1 MAMSIGSKYRMKL
14 NFCAVCGTTKD
25 LHQHHIEPVV
35 LSRIDRKNS
44 KKYDG
49 EKKLKDCTS
58 MEVFGWLFDQGI
70 ITDDGEITVCSYH
83 HNILHGIVKF
93 QAAEHSKLI
102 KEGIKKAKENGVSI
116 GRPKSEAI
124 KSKDEIIEDYKQGN
138 SIRALGKKYNC
149 GIGTVYKIIEG
160 IEKPQKQLN
169 GRPLKY
175 KSEEELNMIKSL
187 YEENKLT
194 VRQICKEH
202 DMGVGTL
209 YKMVRGRER
218 IGKE

>member
-1 MAMSIGSKYRMKL
+1 VKL

-35 LSRIDRKNS
+35 LSKIDRKKS
-44 KKYDG
+44 KKYNG

-102 KEGIKKAKENGVSI
+102 REGMKKAQERGIKV
-116 GRPKSEAI
+116 GRPKSKI
-124 KSKDEIIEDYKQGN
+124 HDKKDEIIEKYLQGE
-138 SIRALGKKYNC
+138 SFRTLCKTYDC
-149 GIGTVYKIIEG
+149 GTGTLYKIIEG
-160 IEKPQKQLN
+160 VKRVVEEPVKI
-169 GRPLKY
+169 GRPTKDISKEQIRY
-175 KSEEELNMIKSL
+175 AYEVEKKS
-187 YEENKLT
+187 
-194 VRQICKEH
+194 VRQICKEY
-202 DMGVGTL
+202 DIGTGTFYSRL
-209 YKMVRGRER
+209 RDDQEDLSHHKRV
-218 IGKE
+218 

>member
-1 MAMSIGSKYRMKL
+1 MKL

-35 LSRIDRKNS
+35 FSKIDRKNS

-102 KEGIKKAKENGVSI
+102 KEGMKIAKENGVKM
-116 GRPKSEAI
+116 GRPNSEAV
-124 KSKDEIIEDYKQGN
+124 KSKDEIIEEYKHGE
-138 SIRALGKKYNC
+138 SIRALSKKYNC

-160 IEKPQKQLN
+160 IEKPHNQLK
-169 GRPLKY
+169 GRPHKDIP
-175 KSEEELNMIKSL
+175 EEELNMIKSL
-187 YEENKLT
+187 YEEKKLSI
-194 VRQICKEH
+194 RQICKEH

-209 YKMVRGRER
+209 YNRVRGSKQSLV
-218 IGKE
+218 KE

>member
-1 MAMSIGSKYRMKL
+1 MKL

-25 LHQHHIEPVV
+25 LHQHHIEPVI
-35 LSRIDRKNS
+35 LTKIDRKNS
-44 KKYDG
+44 KKYNG

-169 GRPLKY
+169 GRPPKDIP
-175 KSEEELNMIKSL
+175 EEELNMIKSL
-187 YEENKLT
+187 YEEKKLSI
-194 VRQICKEH
+194 RQICKEY
-202 DMGVGTL
+202 DVGVGTF
-209 YKMVRGRER
+209 YKRVRGSKQSLV
-218 IGKE
+218 KE